1 MAFSKQMTE
10 NLEHFKKVL
19 QTDKNFDVVYRVID
33 IAGRKGCLFC
43 VDGFTKD
50 EVLLKVLQS
59 WWSIQP
65 DDMPED
71 ADGFSSL
78 MLILSLIKKT
88 RKIFLKTAGLSVLC
102 GITIFIVPMIGK
114 LMYLVPW
121 KDMLLLVIGIL
132 ILVIISERLKEN

>member
-71 ADGFSSL
+71 ADGFPGNICLMERSGFWIRRRMLWSS
-78 MLILSLIKKT
+78 
-88 RKIFLKTAGLSVLC
+88 FCPGLPAFFWT
-102 GITIFIVPMIGK
+102 GMT
-114 LMYLVPW
+114 
-121 KDMLLLVIGIL
+121 
-132 ILVIISERLKEN
+132 NA

>member
-10 NLEHFKKVL
+10 NLEHFKQIL

-65 DDMPED
+65 EDMPED
-71 ADGFSSL
+71 ARWVFQEIYALWRGRSSGTGEGCDCSASVGNYLYFSGW
-78 MLILSLIKKT
+78 I
-88 RKIFLKTAGLSVLC
+88 
-102 GITIFIVPMIGK
+102 
-114 LMYLVPW
+114 
-121 KDMLLLVIGIL
+121 
-132 ILVIISERLKEN
+132 